1 VSWVAS
7 EEAELTGTTDTAEA
21 RRWTQNDPEV
31 AADDDGAP
39 RARNVRELYRGALLG
54 EGSE

>member
-7 EEAELTGTTDTAEA
+7 EEAELTGTTNTTEA
-21 RRWTQNDPEV
+21 RWRTQNDPKV

-39 RARNVRELYRGALLG
+39 RARNVRELCRGALLG